1 MIMKVHLG
9 SDFPRAVHLLLLG
22 ESGDGGPAQGGQLG
36 EQLQDKKKSLTKR
49 RPRELKHQYKS
60 PKQLKVKYTEVQ
72 HVKANPEDDRK
83 LLNVDHKITTP
94 SHKIMEFLSP

>member
-36 EQLQDKKKSLTKR
+36 EQLQDKKS
-49 RPRELKHQYKS
+49 
-60 PKQLKVKYTEVQ
+60 
-72 HVKANPEDDRK
+72 K
-83 LLNVDHKITTP
+83 LDTVEIN
-94 SHKIMEFLSP
+94 IMHMLV

>member
-36 EQLQDKKKSLTKR
+36 EQLQDKKK
-49 RPRELKHQYKS
+49 
-60 PKQLKVKYTEVQ
+60 
-72 HVKANPEDDRK
+72 AN
-83 LLNVDHKITTP
+83 
-94 SHKIMEFLSP
+94 